1 MRRYANLTAVGVL
14 VGTHRNARIKRAL
27 TGGPDIVYTPA
38 PDDLA
43 KAIEGIKLAS
53 KIWLAAGAERV
64 MPATFHYREFR
75 SEADVDELDEYVRDS
90 SDISL
95 GTGHPQGGNPISTD
109 RAKGV
114 VGPDF
119 KVHGMENL
127 YVCDASVFPTSIT
140 VNPQMTVMALADYAA
155 RYIK

>member
-1 MRRYANLTAVGVL
+1 
-14 VGTHRNARIKRAL
+14 
-27 TGGPDIVYTPA
+27 
-38 PDDLA
+38 
-43 KAIEGIKLAS
+43 
-53 KIWLAAGAERV
+53 

-75 SEADVDELDEYVRDS
+75 SEADVEKLDEYVRDS

-119 KVHGMENL
+119 KVHGMANL

-140 VNPQMTVMALADYAA
+140 VNPQMTVMALAEYAA
-155 RYIK
+155 SYIKSRQRASSARCRAPCRCAHGPPARGPCTSRRSGTCRRR